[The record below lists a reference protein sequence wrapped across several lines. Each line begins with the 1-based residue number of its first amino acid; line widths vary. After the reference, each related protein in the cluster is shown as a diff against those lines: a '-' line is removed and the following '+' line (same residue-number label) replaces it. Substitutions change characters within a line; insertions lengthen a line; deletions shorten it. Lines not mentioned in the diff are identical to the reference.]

1 MKNPI
6 LAVLLTWAV
15 PGAGHFYLSK
25 RGKALFY
32 LVILTVTYVVGV
44 ALASFRNVSLD
55 RHPFWFIA
63 FAFNGGTTMLFQALT
78 GKLPVDSDSPIE
90 LGSLY
95 TACAG
100 LLNILVMVDAYTYA
114 RRTQHG

>member
-1 MKNPI
+1 
-6 LAVLLTWAV
+6 
-15 PGAGHFYLSK
+15 
-25 RGKALFY
+25 
-32 LVILTVTYVVGV
+32 
-44 ALASFRNVSLD
+44 
-55 RHPFWFIA
+55 
-63 FAFNGGTTMLFQALT
+63 MLFQALT